1 MTEKEF
7 MNKVANGKDDF
18 LQVFLDLLEEKHIP
32 FCAIGGLAVNAYA
45 EPVVSLDLDIII
57 VAKYLDSLVA
67 VLREHYSVTQYPN
80 SINVTE
86 LTSDLRIQIQTDP
99 RYQPFINRAVRKTI
113 LGYDIPVAVIEDVL
127 QGKIWAA
134 MDESRRASKRQK
146 DLSDIMRLVET
157 REDLIS
163 LVPDTLKKKLFP
175 DKQ

>member
-1 MTEKEF
+1 
-7 MNKVANGKDDF
+7 
-18 LQVFLDLLEEKHIP
+18 
-32 FCAIGGLAVNAYA
+32 
-45 EPVVSLDLDIII
+45 
-57 VAKYLDSLVA
+57 
-67 VLREHYSVTQYPN
+67 
-80 SINVTE
+80 
-86 LTSDLRIQIQTDP
+86 
-99 RYQPFINRAVRKTI
+99 
-113 LGYDIPVAVIEDVL
+113 VAVIEDVL